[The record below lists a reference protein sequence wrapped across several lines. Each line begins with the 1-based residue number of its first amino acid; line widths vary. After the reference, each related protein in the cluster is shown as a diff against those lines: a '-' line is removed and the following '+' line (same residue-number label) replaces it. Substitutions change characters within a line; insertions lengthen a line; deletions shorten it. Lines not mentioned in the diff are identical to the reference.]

1 MMEIRVANPNDAV
14 SIGRIHVDTWRGT
27 YEGIIPSDFLESL
40 SYEQRADFW
49 RDLLS
54 DPDATGFI
62 YVADHAEDG
71 VVGFASGGPM
81 RDDNPDYEGE
91 LFAIYVIEDYQHEGI
106 GNQLFV
112 KAIKWMRDCDFD
124 SMIVW
129 VLEDNPYRKFYESIG
144 GQQVGRRTIKIGA
157 SELPEVAYGW
167 QEISK

>member
-14 SIGRIHVDTWRGT
+14 SIGRIHVETWRST

-49 RDLLS
+49 RDLIS

-71 VVGFASGGPM
+71 VVGFASGGPI

-106 GNQLFV
+106 GHQLFV
-112 KAIKWMRDCDFD
+112 KAIVIHHLHPGKIPEEC
-124 SMIVW
+124 VQ
-129 VLEDNPYRKFYESIG
+129 NPLYRLRLLLGID
-144 GQQVGRRTIKIGA
+144 R
-157 SELPEVAYGW
+157 
-167 QEISK
+167 IS